1 MPGTALDTHMHVH
14 THLAIAKATSA
25 RRFRF
30 ASAAGP
36 RPCPRPRWTG
46 SECISTCIS
55 LSYAHNVVTFS
66 SYSCSTSSSSSSRLG
81 ALWRQLG
88 CQQLVATCSAVD
100 TRICGAAS
108 SCTLAALSG
117 RTTTAQ
123 QTEQCA
129 QPDEQLRRRHW
140 RHAGCK
146 VGNLAATG
154 HRRHCSAAIGHSR
167 WRHVAALVHVIVVDT
182 VVVRIVWQTLQQLP
196 TSAASS
202 CRRLADVAQGQ
213 RDACGTRML
222 RRRRAQRQRDVVHA
236 GSAAVRG
243 AAGFAQR
250 GRKLLADGAD
260 ARGGAVAVAVAA
272 VVGAVAGLLQ
282 LLPGLGYVLIYKRER
297 EREIEIY
304 RRETDRLKVSLPR
317 QTNVGSPAYWVGSA
331 GARSAGSR

>member
-14 THLAIAKATSA
+14 THFAVAKAATHSTSA

-55 LSYAHNVVTFS
+55 LSYAHNVVTFTSCCCS
-66 SYSCSTSSSSSSRLG
+66 STSSSTSSSSSSRLG

-88 CQQLVATCSAVD
+88 RQQLVATCSAVD

-108 SCTLAALSG
+108 SCPLAALSG
-117 RTTTAQ
+117 RTAAAQ

-129 QPDEQLRRRHW
+129 QPDEQLRRRRW

-154 HRRHCSAAIGHSR
+154 HRRHCSAAIGHCR

-196 TSAASS
+196 CTPCC
-202 CRRLADVAQGQ
+202 CRCLADVAQGQ
-213 RDACGTRML
+213 RNACGTRML

-236 GSAAVRG
+236 GAAAIGVAG
-243 AAGFAQR
+243 CLLGFAQR
-250 GRKLLADGAD
+250 WRKLLADGAD

-282 LLPGLGYVLIYKRER
+282 LFPSLGYVLIYKRER
-297 EREIEIY
+297 
-304 RRETDRLKVSLPR
+304 D
-317 QTNVGSPAYWVGSA
+317 
-331 GARSAGSR
+331 